1 MMDAEFTAAA
11 YSRHLSE
18 RKIMGS
24 RCGECGELHL
34 PPRPICS
41 GCRSRSMSW
50 AELSGKGKVIG
61 LTSVAIA
68 PSAMV
73 ERGFGRDNPYVTAF
87 VALDDGPTVAARI
100 EGVDAN
106 DLPGS
111 VSMGMSV
118 VADFLEETVDEEKR
132 ATLVFRPA

>member
-1 MMDAEFTAAA
+1 
-11 YSRHLSE
+11 
-18 RKIMGS
+18 
-24 RCGECGELHL
+24 
-34 PPRPICS
+34 
-41 GCRSRSMSW
+41 MSW

-61 LTSVAIA
+61 MTSVAIA

-73 ERGFGRDNPYVTAF
+73 ERGFGRDNPYVTAI
-87 VALDDGPTVAARI
+87 VSLDDGPSIAARI

-111 VSMGMSV
+111 VSIGMAV